1 MTVGPAGF
9 ATGLGVGAGPGRAA
23 AWQAAS
29 DTVASAPAASLRRSR
44 RDGERRDV
52 GIPVPVKTARR
63 ADGTGVDADHCA
75 TAYDTPMTSFA
86 EEVYDVVRS
95 VPPGRVTTYGTIAH
109 LLGRVRGARQVG
121 WAMRNC
127 PDDVPAHRV
136 VGAGGYLSGGWAFG
150 HPSVQRA
157 LLEDEGVRFVGEERC
172 DIRSHLWAG
181 DDAEL

>member
-1 MTVGPAGF
+1 
-9 ATGLGVGAGPGRAA
+9 
-23 AWQAAS
+23 
-29 DTVASAPAASLRRSR
+29 
-44 RDGERRDV
+44 
-52 GIPVPVKTARR
+52 
-63 ADGTGVDADHCA
+63 VDADHCA